1 VGVGH
6 DEETLAPMRGSNIGR
21 PYKAPL
27 RIEPEVGKLSENS
40 VESQPKV
47 PCDILQDDEAGS
59 HFANDSSDLRP
70 EVPLVLLTLPLPGN
84 GERLARVSGSD
95 DINAATPFFAVEG
108 SQIRVNRRVL
118 KRPFFHA
125 SLQDFADRVLPLHE
139 TDCSSAWNRQSDS
152 EIESADAGAE
162 RKDAGM

>member
-1 VGVGH
+1 MLKSTGVC
-6 DEETLAPMRGSNIGR
+6 ANNSP
-21 PYKAPL
+21 P
-27 RIEPEVGKLSENS
+27 RIKPHLGKVSKDS
-40 VESQPKV
+40 TESANNKRWAV
-47 PCDILQDDEAGS
+47 FHEDVSRS

-84 GERLARVSGSD
+84 GERLARVPGSD

-118 KRPFFHA
+118 NRPFFHA